1 MVAGVLQRIHIDTY
15 ILASE
20 KVQAFAV
27 CEKQARLQGI
37 EAQPRYS
44 HIIITFFASSLSQQ

>member
-37 EAQPRYS
+37 EAQPR
-44 HIIITFFASSLSQQ
+44 